1 MQRRWMCLKT
11 VVGCWRGTLKLRSR
25 CSSAGST
32 GLPYATT
39 DGQIRQK
46 DVKISL
52 AGTLTFAALRTAGV
66 GVYTFD
72 TFRGM
77 LTYVATL
84 PQSHP
89 TAHVDL
95 PWIPTTDPI
104 FNK

>member
-1 MQRRWMCLKT
+1 L
-11 VVGCWRGTLKLRSR
+11 VVGAGHLN
-25 CSSAGST
+25 SAVDVHQ
-32 GLPYATT
+32 LAQQVPYATT